1 MDGLTEKAA
10 SDNSDTGRNGYSIK
24 DVAARAYAM
33 TGGSISTLSSIEHK
47 DKVSAYAS
55 KSQKAIVIEGNTD
68 QEHVLWHEIGHHIEY
83 SNPHLLER
91 AKGFLKMKAG
101 GRLTYFNSGGRGKAE
116 YIVRAGMSSNY
127 MSKIYMEGRV
137 SAASGRVLS
146 KAPSLNNCCSTEVF
160 SMAMQLYADPD
171 AAAKSV
177 LNDDG
182 LLEFFLGCMKELKDA
197 N

>member
-1 MDGLTEKAA
+1 
-10 SDNSDTGRNGYSIK
+10 
-24 DVAARAYAM
+24 
-33 TGGSISTLSSIEHK
+33 
-47 DKVSAYAS
+47 
-55 KSQKAIVIEGNTD
+55 
-68 QEHVLWHEIGHHIEY
+68 
-83 SNPHLLER
+83 
-91 AKGFLKMKAG
+91 
-101 GRLTYFNSGGRGKAE
+101 
-116 YIVRAGMSSNY
+116 

-146 KAPSLNNCCSTEVF
+146 KAPSLNNCRSTEVF